1 MPFQC
6 LQSNEIWNFL
16 KFSVGSVSQKILW
29 HLKFLILLVCKT
41 AQIFKGPTEGTC
53 NVHGYEI
60 RIQSMKAPK
69 EQTNNSQLHID
80 SIGQFITTSAEV
92 IWKSSLG
99 RESLKKR
106 P

>member
-1 MPFQC
+1 MPVQC
-6 LQSNEIWNFL
+6 LQSNEIWNFHQI
-16 KFSVGSVSQKILW
+16 SVGSVSQKVLW

-53 NVHGYEI
+53 TVRGYEI

-80 SIGQFITTSAEV
+80 SIGQFVTTSAEV
-92 IWKSSLG
+92 I
-99 RESLKKR
+99 
-106 P
+106 